1 MNVND
6 DELRQM
12 LALMESYKNRV
23 EALNRQVTVLRS
35 SLNEVNM
42 ADESIK
48 ALIGAKEG
56 DEIMVPIGASSFMTV
71 KVCSNKNII
80 VGVGSGISVEKTPEE
95 ADKYMEANAAE
106 LTEALKK
113 TVDALNELQQALATV
128 SEAVQTEYMNRQQQ
142 TPTQ

>member
-1 MNVND
+1 MNLND

-35 SLNEVNM
+35 TLDEVNM

-80 VGVGSGISVEKTPEE
+80 VGVGSNLSVEKTPEE
-95 ADKYMEANAAE
+95 ADQYMEANAAE
-106 LTEALKK
+106 LSEALKK
-113 TVDALNELQQALATV
+113 TVDALNEMQQALSTV

>member
-1 MNVND
+1 VNVND

-35 SLNEVNM
+35 SLDEVNM

-71 KVCSNKNII
+71 KVCSDKNII

-106 LTEALKK
+106 LAEALKK
-113 TVDALNELQQALATV
+113 TVDALNEMQKALSTV
-128 SEAVQTEYMNRQQQ
+128 SEAVQAEYMNRQQMQ
-142 TPTQ
+142 TE

>member
-1 MNVND
+1 MND

-35 SLNEVNM
+35 SLDEVNM

-71 KVCSNKNII
+71 KVCSDKNII

-106 LTEALKK
+106 LAEALKK
-113 TVDALNELQQALATV
+113 TVDALNEMQKALSTV
-128 SEAVQTEYMNRQQQ
+128 SEAVQAEYMNRQQMQ
-142 TPTQ
+142 TE

>member
-1 MNVND
+1 MND